1 MKLVYPTLNSIRLFA
16 DIVIWNFS
24 CFISSTRTK
33 GFDVRV
39 TSSSFY
45 SNIYG
50 ENNRI
55 NRQLFDVHKQIS
67 SGLNI
72 QYADDDPT
80 TFIKTLRLDDE
91 ITTFSQIKN
100 SVENALKM
108 STQTDTTISEIVKA
122 VESIKVKLI
131 NAANE
136 THSETTMQAIA
147 NELRGLQVHMRGL
160 ANSSI
165 NGQFL
170 FAGSAVTTKPID
182 INGNYHGNDAD
193 LEAFMGSGV
202 KQKYNI
208 SGAEL
213 FLGEEKSVNRTVST
227 NVLQNSLIDGSV
239 ITASSTIRDLMGDD
253 DIDPTNDGTRSSY
266 FYVQG
271 TRTDGSSFKSKII
284 MGMNDTVDDL
294 LKKIALTYDPVQTSE
309 RVSVSLN
316 SDGQIEI
323 IDKSNGSSK
332 IDFHMVGAV
341 DFSGAGAANV
351 TDIDALQ
358 TGTTD
363 FTAIGTNPLFI
374 KEFTRSGLSTPTS
387 TSNTI
392 EGINYDR
399 TNFVQQGAKLLSN
412 ISQIAN
418 SDNAFATPSTKLID
432 VSGVSTLAGKQLK
445 LEGTTITN
453 VPYTAQID
461 LNAGGSTFSLDGGIT
476 NYTIY
481 NTNTPRTAVAANEM
495 TYQQLMDVVNMV
507 VTGSLPGTTTSD
519 ADYDTAIS
527 TANTK
532 GSTTLDYAGHLVFE
546 DKTATL
552 TKAALSLYDNTSD
565 TYPATEAVT
574 SGPSLVF
581 NANSALTIRDP
592 KNDFFT
598 RLEEII
604 QSVEQGKSRPDGSDL
619 FDPRNGGIQNAIQ
632 MIDDLHDHV
641 IRVHTEIGSYSQ
653 LFDITTKRTDML
665 IISAKTLRSEVID
678 TDIAEA
684 TLRMQQLNLNY
695 QAMFSSISKVSQL
708 SLVNYL

>member
-1 MKLVYPTLNSIRLFA
+1 M
-16 DIVIWNFS
+16 
-24 CFISSTRTK
+24 
-33 GFDVRV
+33 RV

-50 ENNRI
+50 ENNKI

-72 QYADDDPT
+72 QYADEDPI

-100 SVENALKM
+100 SVENAFKM
-108 STQTDTTISEIVKA
+108 STQTDTTINEIVKA

-131 NAANE
+131 YAANE
-136 THSETTMQAIA
+136 THSETSMQAIA
-147 NELRGLQVHMRGL
+147 NELRGLQVHMQTL

-170 FAGSAVTTKPID
+170 FSGSAVTTKPID
-182 INGNYHGNDAD
+182 VNGVYHGNDTD

-227 NVLQNSLIDGSV
+227 NIPQNSLIDNSV

-253 DIDPTNDGTRSSY
+253 TDAIDEPSY
-266 FYVQG
+266 FYLQG
-271 TRTDGSSFKSKII
+271 ARSDGSTFKSKIT
-284 MGMNDTVDDL
+284 MGMNDTVEDL
-294 LKKIALTYDPVQTSE
+294 LKKIALTYDPDP
-309 RVSVSLN
+309 VSISLN
-316 SDGQIEI
+316 SVGQIEI
-323 IDKSNGSSK
+323 IDKRNGSSK

-341 DFSGAGAANV
+341 DFSGGTGANV
-351 TDIDALQ
+351 TDIDDLQ
-358 TGTTD
+358 TTGTTD
-363 FTAIGTNPLFI
+363 FTTAITAPGGVYV
-374 KEFTRSGLSTPTS
+374 KEFTRSGLTTPASTL
-387 TSNTI
+387 NTI

-399 TNFVQQGAKLLSN
+399 TNFVKEGAKLLSN
-412 ISQIAN
+412 ISQIVN
-418 SDNAFATPSTKLID
+418 SNNAFTTPSTKLID
-432 VSGVSTLAGKQLK
+432 AAGVSTMNGTRFK
-445 LEGTTITN
+445 LEGTTVGGAT
-453 VPYTAQID
+453 YTAQID
-461 LNAGGSTFSLDGGIT
+461 FGPAGSTFFSLDGGIT
-476 NYTIY
+476 KYPIY
-481 NTNTPRTAVAANEM
+481 NASTPRTAVAADEM
-495 TYQQLMDVVNMV
+495 TYQQLMDVINMV
-507 VTGSLPGTTTSD
+507 VTGTIPGSTTSD
-519 ADYDTAIS
+519 ADYDTAIT

-532 GSTTLDYAGHLVFE
+532 GSTTLDYAGRLVLE
-546 DKTATL
+546 DKTATI
-552 TKAALSLYDNTSD
+552 TKAALSIYDNTSD
-565 TYPATEAVT
+565 TYPATEGVT
-574 SGPSLVF
+574 NGPSLVF
-581 NANSALTIRDP
+581 NANSALTVRDP

-604 QSVEQGKSRPDGSDL
+604 QSVEQGKYRADGSNPS
-619 FDPRNGGIQNAIQ
+619 DPRNGGIQNAIQ

-653 LFDITTKRTDML
+653 LFDITSKRTDML
-665 IISAKTLRSEVID
+665 IVSAKTLRSEVLD

-684 TLRMQQLNLNY
+684 TLRLQQLNLNY